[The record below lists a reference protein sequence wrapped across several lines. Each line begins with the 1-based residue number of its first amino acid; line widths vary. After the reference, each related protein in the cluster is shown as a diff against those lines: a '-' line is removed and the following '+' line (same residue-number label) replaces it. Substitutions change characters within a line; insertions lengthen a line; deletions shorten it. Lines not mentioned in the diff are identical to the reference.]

1 MTDFYVLWGDDVQPY
16 VLQLAAE
23 HIEALRLYCNDA
35 ARVIL
40 ERRAN
45 EQNLIVLT
53 RRVSRDMMN
62 AQAFHS
68 FEMFGFDFKLT
79 ESGKKHSRQRKKEF
93 VLGFATTP
101 DFEPEDMP
109 PRLRRVDGKA
119 VSARPRARRRPQAA
133 APARARGARSRRGK
147 RRLKSV
153 SDRLAALR
161 TLVQAKVAALGSSLW
176 AKLYKMNRLYQRL
189 FTLAASMWRR
199 RPCLDFRFAEAIFLR
214 SFPEFETPAPVRAR
228 LEPRLIGESRRIL
241 LFTFVAPEP
250 LVDWN
255 AYPFG
260 RLAEEGEPIP
270 I

>member
-16 VLQLAAE
+16 VLQLPAE

-40 ERRAN
+40 ERRIN
-45 EQNLIVLT
+45 EQNVILLT
-53 RRVSRDMMN
+53 TDVNLSMMN
-62 AQAFHS
+62 GQAFHR
-68 FEMFGFDFKLT
+68 FDMFGFDFKLT
-79 ESGKKHSRQRKKEF
+79 ESAKKRARRHKQEF

-109 PRLRRVDGKA
+109 SRLARVDGKA
-119 VSARPRARRRPQAA
+119 VSARPRTRRRPQAA
-133 APARARGARSRRGK
+133 APARARGARSRKGK
-147 RRLKSV
+147 RRSKSV
-153 SDRLAALR
+153 TNRLAQR
-161 TLVQAKVAALGSSLW
+161 CVWIQAQVAALLSSLW
-176 AKLYKMNRLYQRL
+176 TNVYMMNKLYQRL
-189 FTLAASMWRR
+189 FTRAVIVWRR
-199 RPCLDFRFAEAIFLR
+199 RPRLHFRFAETFFLR
-214 SFPEFETPAPVRAR
+214 SFPELETYAPVRAR